1 MLTYV
6 LLFVSGISMLFTGC
20 SSSSPSQTTQVA
32 ATPTQ
37 KAASIIDTADYII
50 YLPSGISETDKYP
63 LLIGLSPSADASG
76 MIDFWK
82 NTSEKYKWI
91 IYASRIGRNGM
102 DLDSSITDIATIIKR
117 DILPAY
123 PIDREKIIASGI
135 SGGGMASHA
144 FSFLYP
150 DMICAVIINTGM
162 INEEYLKEPAYP
174 GGKIAVLLASPDD
187 FRYNEMQRDRDF
199 LQNLG
204 WKIKWIE
211 FSGGHTMA
219 PETVYDEAVRW
230 VTDEFQSSK

>member
-1 MLTYV
+1 
-6 LLFVSGISMLFTGC
+6 MLFTGC
-20 SSSSPSQTTQVA
+20 SSSSLSQTTHVA

-37 KAASIIDTADYII
+37 TAASIIDTADYII
-50 YLPSGISETDKYP
+50 YLPSGLSPTEKYP

-82 NTSEKYKWI
+82 NKAETYKWI
-91 IYASRIGRNGM
+91 IYASKIGRNGM
-102 DLDSSITDIATIIKR
+102 ELDSSITDIASIIKK

-123 PIDREKIIASGI
+123 PVDNERIIASGI

-150 DMICAVIINTGM
+150 DIISAIIINTGM
-162 INEEYLKEPAYP
+162 INEEYLAEPAYP
-174 GGKIAVLLASPDD
+174 TGKIAVLLASPED
-187 FRYNEMQRDRDF
+187 FRYDEMQRDRDF
-199 LQNLG
+199 LQHLG

-219 PETVYDEAVRW
+219 PETVYDEAVQW
-230 VTDEFQSSK
+230 VIDEFKSVKGEE

>member
-1 MLTYV
+1 
-6 LLFVSGISMLFTGC
+6 MLFTGC
-20 SSSSPSQTTQVA
+20 SSSSLSQTTQVA

-37 KAASIIDTADYII
+37 TAASIIDTADYILYI
-50 YLPSGISETDKYP
+50 PSGLSETEKYP
-63 LLIGLSPSADASG
+63 LLIGLSPSADASA

-82 NTSEKYKWI
+82 NTAEKYKWI
-91 IYASRIGRNGM
+91 IYASKIGRNGM
-102 DLDSSITDIATIIKR
+102 DLDSSINDIATIIKK

-123 PIDREKIIASGI
+123 PIDIKKIMASGI

-150 DMICAVIINTGM
+150 DMICAIIINTGM

-174 GGKIAVLLASPDD
+174 RGKIAVLLASPED
-187 FRYNEMQRDRDF
+187 FRYDEMQRDRDF

-230 VTDEFQSSK
+230 VIDEFQSSK

>member
-1 MLTYV
+1 MFKYV
-6 LLFVSGISMLFTGC
+6 LLFIAGIFMLFTGC
-20 SSSSPSQTTQVA
+20 SSSSLSQTTQAA

-37 KAASIIDTADYII
+37 TTASIIDKTDYII
-50 YLPSGISETDKYP
+50 YLPSGLSETDKYP

-82 NTSEKYKWI
+82 NTAEKYKWI
-91 IYASRIGRNGM
+91 IYASKIGRNGM
-102 DLDSSITDIATIIKR
+102 YLDSSITDIATIIKR
-117 DILPAY
+117 DILPFY

-135 SGGGMASHA
+135 SGGAMASHA

-150 DMICAVIINTGM
+150 DMISAIIINTGM

-174 GGKIAVLLASPDD
+174 TGKIAVLLASPED
-187 FRYNEMQRDRDF
+187 FRYDEMQRDRDF

-219 PETVYDEAVRW
+219 PEKVYDEAIRW
-230 VTDEFQSSK
+230 VIDECKN

>member
-1 MLTYV
+1 
-6 LLFVSGISMLFTGC
+6 MLFTGC
-20 SSSSPSQTTQVA
+20 SSSSLSQTTQVA
-32 ATPTQ
+32 STPTQ
-37 KAASIIDTADYII
+37 TAASITDTADYII
-50 YLPSGISETDKYP
+50 YLPSGLSETEEYP

-82 NTSEKYKWI
+82 NTAEKYKWI
-91 IYASRIGRNGM
+91 IYGSKIGRNGM
-102 DLDSSITDIATIIKR
+102 DLDSSITDIASIIKK

-123 PIDREKIIASGI
+123 PIDDKRIIASGI
-135 SGGGMASHA
+135 SGGAMASHA

-150 DMICAVIINTGM
+150 DMISAIIINTGM
-162 INEEYLKEPAYP
+162 INEEYLTEPAYP
-174 GGKIAVLLASPDD
+174 TGKIAVLLASPED

-219 PETVYDEAVRW
+219 PEAVYDEAVQW
-230 VTDEFQSSK
+230 IIDEFNKKL